1 MENTFYIY
9 YRKETEDR
17 TWYMVLLKSSH
28 FCLSASSDLE
38 ALLEG
43 LKKTYKKYRTK
54 GALFRALQ
62 EMEYP
67 AKVPESVF
75 NERSAWYA
83 EHGEEFD
90 GLIKSTIEEA
100 REEAREEDIR
110 NSKYNK
116 TKKRLKPLL
125 KKDYTTT
132 TETTKEVSEVS
143 PHKSTTS
150 PGMKTRRPLVRKV
163 SLLLN

>member
-90 GLIKSTIEEA
+90 DLIKSTI
-100 REEAREEDIR
+100 EEAREEDIR

-125 KKDYTTT
+125 KKDCTTT

-150 PGMKTRRPLVRKV
+150 PGVKTRRPLVRKV